1 MSGAARAVPG
11 WALASAAL
19 GPVALIGG
27 WTLAAD
33 RQPGHY
39 RPLRQTISALAADGA
54 TDRWIMTAGLAT
66 LGACYLVT
74 ALGLRPAR
82 PAGRWLLA
90 AGGVSTLI
98 VAAAPQPVH
107 GSAPVHLAAAT
118 IGFAAL
124 AGWPLAATGA
134 DGPVPLGRRAGLF
147 ATAVLLALFGW
158 LGVEIAGGGLLGL
171 SERLLAG
178 AEACWPLVVVVVLL
192 RRRPAATARMAG

>member
-1 MSGAARAVPG
+1 VSGAARAVPG

-19 GPVALIGG
+19 APVALIGG

-39 RPLRQTISALAADGA
+39 RPLRQTISALAAEGA

-66 LGACYLVT
+66 LGACHLVT

-98 VAAAPQPVH
+98 VAAAPQPAH
-107 GSAPVHLAAAT
+107 GSAPVHLVAAT
-118 IGFAAL
+118 VGFAAL
-124 AGWPLAATGA
+124 AGWPLAAA
-134 DGPVPLGRRAGLF
+134 RDDGPVPLGRRAGLF
-147 ATAVLLALFGW
+147 ATAVLLALYAL
-158 LGVEIAGGGLLGL
+158 LGAEIGSGGLLGL

-178 AEACWPLVVVVVLL
+178 AEACWPLVVVLLL
-192 RRRPAATARMAG
+192 RRRPPATARMAG

>member
-1 MSGAARAVPG
+1 VTGAARAVPG

-19 GPVALIGG
+19 APVALIGG

-39 RPLRQTISALAADGA
+39 RPLRQTISALAAEGA

-66 LGACYLVT
+66 LGACHLVT

-82 PAGRWLLA
+82 PVGRWLLA
-90 AGGVSTLI
+90 AGGASTLI

-107 GSAPVHLAAAT
+107 GSAPVHLVAAT
-118 IGFAAL
+118 VGFAAL
-124 AGWPLAATGA
+124 AGWPLAAARDG
-134 DGPVPLGRRAGLF
+134 GPVPLGRSAGLF
-147 ATAVLLALFGW
+147 ATAVLLALFAW
-158 LGVEIAGGGLLGL
+158 LGAEIGSGGLLGL

-178 AEACWPLVVVVVLL
+178 AEACWPLVVVLLL
-192 RRRPAATARMAG
+192 RRRPATTARMAG